1 MSPIKNQGGCGS
13 CWAFAATTTLEG
25 TLAKKTNTAPRHY
38 SEQLIVDCTLTNN
51 TYNMSL
57 FGKDYGM
64 YGCDGGWTDTAWDF
78 MIDRGAMNN
87 VDYPYT
93 SGSTGVETKCAYNS
107 AKVAG
112 KAKNWG

>member
-1 MSPIKNQGGCGS
+1 
-13 CWAFAATTTLEG
+13 
-25 TLAKKTNTAPRHY
+25 
-38 SEQLIVDCTLTNN
+38 
-51 TYNMSL
+51 MSL

-64 YGCDGGWTDTAWDF
+64 YGCNGGLTDTAWDF